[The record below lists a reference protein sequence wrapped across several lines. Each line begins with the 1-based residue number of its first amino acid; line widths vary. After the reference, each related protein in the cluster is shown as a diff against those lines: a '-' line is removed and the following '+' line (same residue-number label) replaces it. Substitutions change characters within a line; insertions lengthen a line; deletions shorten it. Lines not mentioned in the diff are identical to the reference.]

1 MTDLRKKIVAIAT
14 VFTVLLGIA
23 GPAMATG
30 ITDLEADIATLL
42 EELADLKAEL
52 AGLTG
57 EVVTECYDFTRNL
70 YPGIVGDDVKSLQE
84 YLNAVGYTLADTGAG
99 SPGSET
105 TYFGPLTRAAVKE
118 WQDAN
123 DVEYGVWWGYFGPI
137 SQAKYDEVCVEEV
150 EVVCSDY
157 ETEDECPAEC
167 YWYDDVCNAEAK
179 PAEDYETEEEC
190 EDVDYYWYDDA
201 CHEEEEVVSPLEG
214 GAGSISLDDSSTYSA
229 EEVGEGEEDFEI
241 LEFEITAEG
250 SDIEIISIKTEF
262 VQGTAADS
270 QDLDDYAELVS
281 IWFDGDK
288 VGERDA
294 DRFSETNDVWTRSI
308 SLDSG
313 VIVREDESEML
324 VVAITALSNLDSGD
338 IDSDAWTVD
347 AINVRFKDAQ
357 GVVTTEDTD
366 ADGLEQTFDFASF
379 AAAVDLELKISSGD
393 EDINDAHVLNV
404 DDTNS
409 TDNVELLSFYVEAE
423 GDSDIFI
430 KDLPVILTT
439 TEAAGTDFAE
449 PGNIV
454 TSLYL
459 YADGDKVGTES
470 VSGTASG
477 TADSET
483 VIFDDIDYTVEAGD
497 EIEFIVE
504 AKLIATSGVLD
515 DGDTI
520 SADIT
525 STERNAIDAEDEA
538 GEDLATTDMT
548 GTATGGTH
556 AMYDISFT
564 FELKSVSSSI
574 TLAADPATTGSA
586 DTATYVIEFELTA
599 FDGDITIDRSSEEGG
614 GDAADQGV
622 EYIVTNAASN
632 DTVSSLTSTAG
643 DNTDDTG
650 EAWLLEEGEPEEFTL
665 TVAVTASA
673 DHFAKIYLES
683 INWDEDV
690 TDTDPDLYY
699 TAGLGEEKTS
709 TSEIYLQVI

>member
-1 MTDLRKKIVAIAT
+1 MTDLRKKIVAVAT

-23 GPAMATG
+23 GPAMATD

-42 EELADLKAEL
+42 EELADLKAVL
-52 AGLTG
+52 AGLEG

-70 YPGIVGDDVKSLQE
+70 YPGMKGDDVKSLQE

-105 TYFGPLTRAAVKE
+105 TYFGPLTRAAVKA

-137 SQAKYDEVCVEEV
+137 SQAKYDEVCVEEI

-167 YWYDDVCNAEAK
+167 YWYDEACNTEAE

-190 EDVDYYWYDDA
+190 EDADYYWYDDA

-214 GAGSISLDDSSTYSA
+214 GAGSISLDDSSTYAA

-250 SDIEIISIKTEF
+250 SDIEVISVKVEF
-262 VQGTAADS
+262 VQDTAGDS
-270 QDLDDYAELVS
+270 KDLDDYAESVS

-313 VIVREDESEML
+313 VIVREDEAEML

-338 IDSDAWTVD
+338 IDDDDWNVD

-379 AAAVDLELKISSGD
+379 AAAADVELKISSGD

-404 DDTNS
+404 HASNS
-409 TDNVELLSFYVEAE
+409 TDHVELLSFYVEAE

-430 KDLPVILTT
+430 KDLPVILTA
-439 TEAAGTDFAE
+439 TEADAANDFAE
-449 PGNIV
+449 PGNII

-470 VSGTASG
+470 VDDTASG
-477 TADSET
+477 TAYSQT
-483 VIFDDIDYTVEAGD
+483 VTFDDIDYTVEAGD

-504 AKLIATSGVLD
+504 AKLIAMGTTID

-525 STERNAIDAEDEA
+525 ATERAAIDAEDEA
-538 GEDLATTDMT
+538 GEDLAGADMT

-556 AMYDISFT
+556 AMYDTGIMV
-564 FELKSVSSSI
+564 ELVGTTAVK
-574 TLAADPATTGSA
+574 TAGDPTEANAADTG
-586 DTATYVIEFELTA
+586 EFTITFDVTA
-599 FDGDITIDRSSEEGG
+599 FDGDAYIDSDAPLETGGTTASDLDVTGTTKGTVIAIINSPTGADEG
-614 GDAADQGV
+614 
-622 EYIVTNAASN
+622 TNAFVVEEDETERFTITTNILATADAFFDVALAN
-632 DTVSSLTSTAG
+632 ILYGLT
-643 DNTDDTG
+643 
-650 EAWLLEEGEPEEFTL
+650 
-665 TVAVTASA
+665 
-673 DHFAKIYLES
+673 
-683 INWDEDV
+683 DEDTEGDV
-690 TDTDPDLYY
+690 NYNFNLGDYKTATLYLNFY
-699 TAGLGEEKTS
+699 K
-709 TSEIYLQVI
+709 